1 MAAEV
6 FVRFNNDGFRCLS
19 KQVLG
24 LRVSVAMLAGEQL
37 NPKRI
42 VLKIRA

>member
-6 FVRFNNDGFRCLS
+6 SVRFNNDGFRCLS
-19 KQVLG
+19 KKALG

-37 NPKRI
+37 NPKRT
-42 VLKIRA
+42 VLKIRS